1 MTSSWN
7 SGPSRIMIMHYWYN
21 NPQTTSPNRP
31 WKLSGNEKA
40 IEVNPLT
47 AICNQGKISPYNY
60 QYNIKQ
66 NKESHL
72 ITTYVLYKKVKMLQ
86 AVFEKYNKQM
96 KYLFNVFHIFIH
108 LWLSDVGRASLKS
121 PWTVTKFW
129 KRIGKTPPLCKET
142 TASGLLSE
150 AFGTLI
156 FNGEFWMLT
165 V

>member
-1 MTSSWN
+1 M
-7 SGPSRIMIMHYWYN
+7 
-21 NPQTTSPNRP
+21 
-31 WKLSGNEKA
+31 
-40 IEVNPLT
+40 
-47 AICNQGKISPYNY
+47 
-60 QYNIKQ
+60 
-66 NKESHL
+66 
-72 ITTYVLYKKVKMLQ
+72 LYKKVKMLQ

-129 KRIGKTPPLCKET
+129 KRIGKTPPLCNET

-150 AFGTLI
+150 AFGKVI